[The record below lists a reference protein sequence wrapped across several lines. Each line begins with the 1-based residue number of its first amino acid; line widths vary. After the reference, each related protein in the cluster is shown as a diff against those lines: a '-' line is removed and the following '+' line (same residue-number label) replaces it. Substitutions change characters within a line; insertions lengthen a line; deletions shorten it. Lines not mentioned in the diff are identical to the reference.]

1 MTPWQCYCKSVQI
14 FLPNLNFS
22 CKESASKC
30 IDFGPH
36 VRRLNSGTISICGGI
51 WGNFWEFLERLSFAK
66 EIALKNLAWESLLKL
81 TIKGIVWWC
90 ASIGVCDKHAS
101 RGSVCDNKLSV
112 EGLPTKFLKIFLW
125 YFNKLMYEWI
135 ICCSLLLRYEV

>member
-36 VRRLNSGTISICGGI
+36 VRRLNSGTISIC
-51 WGNFWEFLERLSFAK
+51 WRYLREFLRIARTFEFCKRNSIEKFSMGVTVEVDNQRNCLVMCLDQMAGFAITSFR
-66 EIALKNLAWESLLKL
+66 
-81 TIKGIVWWC
+81 
-90 ASIGVCDKHAS
+90 S
-101 RGSVCDNKLSV
+101 RDFPPS
-112 EGLPTKFLKIFLW
+112 FLKSFYDISISLCMNELFVAA
-125 YFNKLMYEWI
+125 
-135 ICCSLLLRYEV
+135 CC

>member
-30 IDFGPH
+30 IDFGPQM
-36 VRRLNSGTISICGGI
+36 RRLNSETISICDGI
-51 WGNFWEFLERLSFAK
+51 WGDFWELLERLSFAK

-81 TIKGIVWWC
+81 KIKGIFW
-90 ASIGVCDKHAS
+90 
-101 RGSVCDNKLSV
+101 
-112 EGLPTKFLKIFLW
+112 
-125 YFNKLMYEWI
+125 
-135 ICCSLLLRYEV
+135 